1 MKNDIRF
8 HKDGHCLYL
17 VQDLEGLDLYQRV
30 IAIDNFKNKETKL
43 FERLIDNEIIK
54 IFRANGINVYSTDK
68 SALNRAFDTLKQKGK
83 GIATTDL
90 YDTDKLYRCVKVAE
104 SDRVNL
110 FNIWLEDDRYLQ
122 VGVEILEIRLWNTL
136 ERKIECL
143 KQIGCQ

>member
-17 VQDLEGLDLYQRV
+17 VQDLEGLDLYERV
-30 IAIDNFKNKETKL
+30 IAMDNFKNKETKL

-104 SDRVNL
+104 SDRSNL

-122 VGVEILEIRLWNTL
+122 VGVEVVEIRL
-136 ERKIECL
+136 
-143 KQIGCQ
+143 